1 MVEQIDAIDG
11 IKRKKIHTPVAPVET
26 LPSREL
32 TPAEENTNILGTEL
46 LAQTPPS
53 SSKRNLTGGNLAWEA
68 LQAALKSE
76 AASIGKLNGMNSEV
90 QKKEQIISTLLD
102 LTKELNTLPK
112 SDKMEL
118 SEKTKAI
125 LSDLK
130 EKGIDLWDEK
140 KTLTKQDLT
149 ELKSAIGARI
159 DQSKTQINQIF
170 TKIQT
175 TIQLM
180 TSINNIAKETSQL
193 HTRLIRTI
201 LQFMAQR

>member
-1 MVEQIDAIDG
+1 MTVDIDAIDG
-11 IKRKKIHTPVAPVET
+11 IKRKKIHAPVAPVET

-32 TPAEENTNILGTEL
+32 TPAEEKAHVLGTEL

-53 SSKRNLTGGNLAWEA
+53 SKRNLTGGNLAWGA

-76 AASIGKLNGMNSEV
+76 AASINKLNGMNGEV
-90 QKKEQIISTLLD
+90 QKKEQLISTLLD

-175 TIQLM
+175 AIQLM

-201 LQFMAQR
+201 LQFMAQK